1 MIYTVTLN
9 PSIDYIV
16 RLDSLVPGIT
26 NRTTAEEYYYGGKG
40 INVSCVLA
48 ELDLESTAFGFVAG
62 FTGDAIEKGIRN
74 DRIITDFIKLESGI
88 SRINIKIK
96 AGVETE
102 INCQGPHISEGELE
116 RLFSKIDRISDGDT
130 IVIAGNIPNTMP
142 DDVYERILE
151 RIKGK
156 DVRIVVDATKKLLLN
171 ALKYKPFLIKP
182 NRQELSEMFG
192 VEINTEDDIEKY
204 AKKNKEQDIL
214 RYILNYGWGLAGQ
227 RFQFAKFAGSSY
239 KLSEMGD
246 AFRIL
251 EKTLLLELVYPLI
264 STSFPILPDLKRSP
278 KLLWLDTGLVNYV
291 AEMQERL
298 LFTSATDELWNG
310 DIAEQVVGQELLGAS
325 VTFGT
330 KRMFWVRDARNSQAE
345 VDFVYKFKSRLLPI
359 EVKTGDN
366 SRLRSLHQF
375 MEESKENIAIR
386 LWNGTF
392 CSDEIRL
399 PSGKQYTLYNLPF
412 YYAGQLESFLN
423 DKVE

>member
-62 FTGDAIEKGIRN
+62 FTGDAIEKGIR
-74 DRIITDFIKLESGI
+74 
-88 SRINIKIK
+88 NIKIK

-204 AKKNKEQDIL
+204 AKELQKLGAKNVLISLGGDGAMLIDEFGKRHKAGVLKEKVINTVGSGDSMVAGFVAGYEKTKSYPYAL
-214 RYILNYGWGLAGQ
+214 KLGSVCGNATAFLDGLATKEKINELL
-227 RFQFAKFAGSSY
+227 AKF
-239 KLSEMGD
+239 
-246 AFRIL
+246 
-251 EKTLLLELVYPLI
+251 
-264 STSFPILPDLKRSP
+264 
-278 KLLWLDTGLVNYV
+278 N
-291 AEMQERL
+291 
-298 LFTSATDELWNG
+298 
-310 DIAEQVVGQELLGAS
+310 
-325 VTFGT
+325 
-330 KRMFWVRDARNSQAE
+330 
-345 VDFVYKFKSRLLPI
+345 
-359 EVKTGDN
+359 
-366 SRLRSLHQF
+366 
-375 MEESKENIAIR
+375 
-386 LWNGTF
+386 
-392 CSDEIRL
+392 
-399 PSGKQYTLYNLPF
+399 
-412 YYAGQLESFLN
+412 
-423 DKVE
+423 